1 MSIVK
6 EVIAYYNPRSPITE
20 SYRMLRTNIQYS
32 SLDKPIKSLVIT
44 SSGPSEGKTITTAN
58 LAVVMAQAGS
68 KVLVIDADLR
78 RPAIHKVFG
87 VNNRFGLTN
96 ILAENKLFEEVVQK
110 DGIENLDLL
119 TSGPIPPNPAE
130 LLGSK
135 KFENFLSYVRERYDY
150 VIIDTPPCGSITDAA
165 IVGRIVDGVILVAS
179 AGEVEIEAIQHAK
192 ENLQKVNA
200 NIIGVVLNKV
210 NKQTSGYYY
219 YYYYYYYHYQDDS
232 GEIIKKKKGERRK
245 KRKERYT
252 APVESKN

>member
-1 MSIVK
+1 MNAVK
-6 EVIAYYNPRSPITE
+6 EVIALYNPRSPITE

-32 SLDKPIKSLVIT
+32 SLDKPIKTIVVT
-44 SSGPSEGKTITTAN
+44 STGPSEGKTVTCAN

-87 VNNRFGLTN
+87 VSNKVGLTN
-96 ILAENKLFEEVVQK
+96 LLVENKNFEEIVQK
-110 DGIENLDLL
+110 DGVEGLDLI

-135 KFENFLSYVRERYDY
+135 KFENFLNTISQSYDY
-150 VIIDTPPCGSITDAA
+150 IIIDTPPCGSLTDAA
-165 IVGRIVDGVILVAS
+165 IIGRIVDGVILVAA
-179 AGEVEIEAIQHAK
+179 AGEVQIEAIQQAK

-210 NKQTSGYYY
+210 KRQTSSYYY
-219 YYYYYYYHYQDDS
+219 YYYYYYYYQDEN
-232 GEIIKKKKGERRK
+232 GEVVKKKKTGRRRK
-245 KRKERYT
+245 KDDRYT
-252 APVESKN
+252 LPSDGGR

>member
-1 MSIVK
+1 MNPVK
-6 EVIAYYNPRSPITE
+6 EVIALYNPRSPITE

-32 SLDKPIKSLVIT
+32 SLDKPIKTIVIT
-44 SSGPSEGKTITTAN
+44 STGPSEGKTITCAN

-87 VNNRFGLTN
+87 VSNKVGLTN
-96 ILAENKLFEEVVQK
+96 LLVENKKFEEIVQK
-110 DGIENLDLL
+110 DGVEGLDLI

-135 KFENFLSYVRERYDY
+135 KFENFLNTISQSYDY
-150 VIIDTPPCGSITDAA
+150 TIIDTPPCGSLTDAA
-165 IVGRIVDGVILVAS
+165 IISRIVDGVILVAS
-179 AGEVEIEAIQHAK
+179 AGEVQIEAIQQAK

-210 NKQTSGYYY
+210 KRQTSSYYY
-219 YYYYYYYHYQDDS
+219 YYYYYYYS
-232 GEIIKKKKGERRK
+232 NENGETVKKKKMGRRRK
-245 KRKERYT
+245 KDDRYT
-252 APVESKN
+252 LPSDGRR